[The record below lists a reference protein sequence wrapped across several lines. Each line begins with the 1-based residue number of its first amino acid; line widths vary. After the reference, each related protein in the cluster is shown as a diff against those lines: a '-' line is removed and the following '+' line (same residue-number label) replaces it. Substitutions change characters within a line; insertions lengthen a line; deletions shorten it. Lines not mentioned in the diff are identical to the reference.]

1 MPARRVVKS
10 SRRSNKRTVSANRS
24 KSNNTQRRNTSA
36 RKPLPKRATRR
47 KSNIVRRGAK
57 NVYQSRSCPSG
68 MTMDVNGQC
77 VSGGQSNVL
86 PYGST
91 NAQGG
96 FRKKGRKVATKKD
109 LNAFRLKRTMF
120 GSELK

>member
-1 MPARRVVKS
+1 MPPKRAVKS
-10 SRRSNKRTVSANRS
+10 SRRANRRS
-24 KSNNTQRRNTSA
+24 TTNRSNVVRGTGASNRRTSP
-36 RKPLPKRATRR
+36 RKATRR

-57 NVYQSRSCPSG
+57 NVYQNRSCPSG

-77 VSGGQSNVL
+77 VSSARGDVL

-91 NAQGG
+91 NARGG
-96 FRKKGRKVATKKD
+96 FRKRGRKIATKKD
-109 LNAFRLKRTMF
+109 LNAFKLRRTMF